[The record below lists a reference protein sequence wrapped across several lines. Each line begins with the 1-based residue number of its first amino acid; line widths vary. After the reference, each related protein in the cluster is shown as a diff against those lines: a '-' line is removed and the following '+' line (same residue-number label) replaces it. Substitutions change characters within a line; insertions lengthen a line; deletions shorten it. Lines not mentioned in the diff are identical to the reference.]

1 MNIGVLGGYGFLG
14 KNLSPILSQNHEIFL
29 ASRQNGIDGKNFK
42 DLLNW
47 MTEKKLDCVVNLAA
61 NCGGIGLHQTNPAD
75 LWLETTLITTAV
87 LEASRVF
94 ELKKL
99 VMIGTVCS
107 YAKNCPIPFRENDL
121 MHHGFP
127 DETTAAYGV
136 AKLNGFLGCQAYK
149 KQYKLN
155 SICLIPVNLYGKW
168 DNFSSTSSHVVAAL
182 IERMLQAKKNKDE
195 FFTVWGDGTATREF
209 LYAEDC
215 AMAIKLAIENY
226 DDAYPL
232 NIGSSEE
239 TSIKD
244 LVHILKNL
252 IGYDGQILWDSSKP
266 NGQPRRK
273 LDTTLAK
280 EKLGFISKTSL
291 EEGLKKTI
299 EWRISTL

>member
-61 NCGGIGLHQTNPAD
+61 NCGGIGLHQTNSAD

-155 SICLIPVNLYGKW
+155 SVCLIPVNLYGKW
-168 DNFSSTSSHVVAAL
+168 DNFASTSSHVVAAL

-226 DDAYPL
+226 DDVYPL